1 MVSGGYASLT
11 WIHPQCHAE
20 MELLHIRLPQ
30 KINHCK
36 CNNNKSNSKTK
47 NMNKDNKL

>member
-20 MELLHIRLPQ
+20 MELPHIRLPQ
-30 KINHCK
+30 QINHCK
-36 CNNNKSNSKTK
+36 YNNNKSNSKTK